1 MEDESEYVIA
11 YKKYKSSKGTAIPVK
26 LIKETGKLSKPFM
39 KDGKKHIA
47 RQYRASTVTG
57 LRIKVY
63 IPEELVEYTETPIK
77 VNLICHLPDPITC
90 TLESCAKKDYR
101 YDSKSN
107 EDALNADNSFIET
120 NKKLDKFIKTNKQ
133 SNLIIGAKLRLK
145 MRQSVLSDKGIELKT
160 IRNWNKWKNNNA
172 LDYEIL
178 NNLIS
183 IIE

>member
-1 MEDESEYVIA
+1 
-11 YKKYKSSKGTAIPVK
+11 
-26 LIKETGKLSKPFM
+26 M

-90 TLESCAKKDYR
+90 TLEACAKKDYR
-101 YDSKSN
+101 YDSKAN